1 MSSAWDYEANACSKD
16 DKFGAKFEGCE
27 VAMGAPT
34 IGERRLFV
42 NSEHCLNLKNKPSNH
57 EKRLSNLDQNLVKDS
72 NAHQILLSD
81 RATACFLFSDDSKFL
96 AFSEWTADKMQIV
109 KILRLADMSIKT
121 DNKRKRVVEFLSFDD
136 GLLEILDSPIFM
148 PKNYTLDIRTLFD
161 LINLK
166 NSFHIYICKI

>member
-16 DKFGAKFEGCE
+16 GKFSAKFEGCE

-34 IGERRLFV
+34 IGELRLFI
-42 NSEHCLNLKNKPSNH
+42 NSKHCQNLKNKPSNH
-57 EKRLSNLDQNLVKDS
+57 EKTSSINKNLVKDDI
-72 NAHQILLSD
+72 AHQILLSE

-109 KILRLADMSIKT
+109 KVVRLADMSIKT
-121 DNKRKRVVEFLSFDD
+121 AGKPKRVVEFLSFDD
-136 GLLEILDSPIFM
+136 GKLEILDSPIFM

-161 LINLK
+161 D
-166 NSFHIYICKI
+166 KI

>member
-1 MSSAWDYEANACSKD
+1 MSLTWDYEANACSND
-16 DKFGAKFEGCE
+16 GKFSAKFEGCE

-34 IGERRLFV
+34 IGELRLFI
-42 NSEHCLNLKNKPSNH
+42 NGEHYLNLKNELLNH
-57 EKRLSNLDQNLVKDS
+57 AKTLSNLDQNLVKDGS
-72 NAHQILLSD
+72 THQILLSE

-96 AFSEWTADKMQIV
+96 AFCEWTADKMQIV

-136 GLLEILDSPIFM
+136 GVLKILDSPIFM

-161 LINLK
+161 DK
-166 NSFHIYICKI
+166 F